1 MTVAVDD
8 ERFMRQALRL
18 AKRASGRTSPNPVV
32 GAVVVRSGKVVGT
45 GYHRAAGKP
54 HAEVIALR
62 SARNQ
67 ARGAVIY
74 TTLEPCAHQGRTPPC
89 VAAIRRA
96 GIKRVVAAMR
106 DPDPRTNGRGFRALR
121 HAGIAVATGVLEQD
135 AAAVNEGFTSRVRR
149 GRPFVVVKLA
159 MTLDGRVGV
168 HGRRYLS
175 GAKALRFAHRLRDQ
189 SDAILVGIGTV
200 LADDPE
206 LTVRAVRGRDPLRVI
221 VDSGARTPVNAKVLG
236 RDRSRT
242 VIFVGKRADQRRTQ
256 ALRATGTAVVVLPSG
271 AGGLSLRAA
280 LRWLGRHGINTVLSE
295 AGPRV
300 ASTLVREGLADR
312 LLLVYVPIAGG
323 SGPHAL
329 PDRMP
334 SKGYRNLRARRLG
347 GDVALVA
354 DL

>member
-159 MTLDGRVGV
+159 MTLDGRVAV
-168 HGRRYLS
+168 PGRRYLVDLP
-175 GAKALRFAHRLRDQ
+175 ALRYVYSLGW
-189 SDAILVGIGTV
+189 I
-200 LADDPE
+200 
-206 LTVRAVRGRDPLRVI
+206 
-221 VDSGARTPVNAKVLG
+221 SGARHKTMCILANLDVAG
-236 RDRSRT
+236 T
-242 VIFVGKRADQRRTQ
+242 RAQVMD
-256 ALRATGTAVVVLPSG
+256 ALRKSPQVSRVVRRLHLTVQQAGTAFT
-271 AGGLSLRAA
+271 AGFVSAC
-280 LRWLGRHGINTVLSE
+280 S
-295 AGPRV
+295 
-300 ASTLVREGLADR
+300 
-312 LLLVYVPIAGG
+312 
-323 SGPHAL
+323 
-329 PDRMP
+329 
-334 SKGYRNLRARRLG
+334 
-347 GDVALVA
+347 
-354 DL
+354 